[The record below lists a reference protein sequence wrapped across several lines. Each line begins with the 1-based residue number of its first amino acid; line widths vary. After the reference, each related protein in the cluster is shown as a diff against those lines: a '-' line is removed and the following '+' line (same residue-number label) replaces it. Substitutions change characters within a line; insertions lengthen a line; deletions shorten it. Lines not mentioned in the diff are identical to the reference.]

1 MVLIFNYKSL
11 LKGYCR
17 KIHKNFEQ
25 YLKKMCCP
33 HVCIDVIVSKALN
46 IIDSHLI
53 LRRCMFYSSVFKLH
67 IIHSTVYYHQRWTA
81 LWADDL
87 ITCWSTARSGVVSSL
102 LDSRHGN
109 KRWREQNQHPMFFSW
124 YKISLTIPVSD
135 LPQMLFFFL
144 FFIISWSDRYSL
156 WCCHVL

>member
-1 MVLIFNYKSL
+1 MFTEGLSQ
-11 LKGYCR
+11 
-17 KIHKNFEQ
+17 KNTQEFWTIPKQKER
-25 YLKKMCCP
+25 MCCP

-67 IIHSTVYYHQRWTA
+67 IIHSTVYCRWRWTA

-109 KRWREQNQHPMFFSW
+109 KRWRELNQHPMFFFMIEKFFIHSCLR
-124 YKISLTIPVSD
+124 SASD
-135 LPQMLFFFL
+135 AFFLSFFFL
-144 FFIISWSDRYSL
+144 FPGLITTLSDVVM
-156 WCCHVL
+156 CCK

>member
-1 MVLIFNYKSL
+1 MFTEGLSQ
-11 LKGYCR
+11 
-17 KIHKNFEQ
+17 KNTQEFWTIPKQKER
-25 YLKKMCCP
+25 MCCP

-67 IIHSTVYYHQRWTA
+67 IIHSTVYCRWRWTA

-109 KRWREQNQHPMFFSW
+109 KRWRELNQHPVFFHDRKVLYPFLSQICLRCFFS
-124 YKISLTIPVSD
+124 
-135 LPQMLFFFL
+135 FFF
-144 FFIISWSDRYSL
+144 FFISWSDRYSL